1 MNPQISH
8 ETVDVNNIFK
18 ENKIKILKGL
28 GSLNSKELLEVIL
41 KEGFNGDKFRENDEK
56 IFKNFFVENQNSNN
70 SQDNFLKSFDQ
81 WTKNKIDQSL
91 KVRFQVMILN
101 VLLLFGA
108 FGISFVNPIGGMT
121 FGIIS
126 SIACAI
132 TEGVAKR
139 NISNIGHLQTHFG
152 NKIEE
157 ATKDLIKNV
166 SQDDDFKGEAKTT
179 LNELQKPKNFKYTS
193 ATSRGLSYFS
203 GFAISSIFNITNR
216 ITPISEIAS
225 PIIFGAIGS
234 IIPLLPLLVYFFS
247 SKSAN
252 QRCQALS
259 NRSDYFNQINDI
271 VFLRDNWNVQDP
283 QNTQNPQDINSKLNG
298 LTDKFNI
305 HIRES
310 DCDGRLPQNKK
321 FKKNPESDYQYNPTK
336 AVILPQYLSAKI
348 HRQLNDKF
356 VGHQNKDLADFNQN
370 IEYSRNVTGDL
381 VVENQSPR
389 IVAPSVIE
397 ISNTTTAREISV
409 PQQSQ
414 HSSSNTTPMSSPR
427 STSEIRMSN
436 KTSDLGGDF
445 TSIG

>member
-1 MNPQISH
+1 MNPQISL
-8 ETVDVNNIFK
+8 ETVVVNNIFK
-18 ENKIKILKGL
+18 ENKLKILKGL
-28 GSLNSKELLEVIL
+28 GSSNPNELLEVTL
-41 KEGFNGDKFRENDEK
+41 KEGFKGDKFRENDEK

-81 WTKNKIDQSL
+81 WSKNKIDQSL
-91 KVRFQVMILN
+91 KVRFRVMILN

-166 SQDDDFKGEAKTT
+166 SHDDDFKVEAKTT
-179 LNELQKPKNFKYTS
+179 LNELQKPINFKYTS

-252 QRCQALS
+252 KRCQTLS
-259 NRSDYFNQINDI
+259 NRSEYFNQINDI
-271 VFLRDNWNVQDP
+271 IFRRDNWNVQD
-283 QNTQNPQDINSKLNG
+283 TQNPQDINSKLNG
-298 LTDKFNI
+298 LTDKFNS
-305 HIRES
+305 HIRDS
-310 DCDGRLPQNKK
+310 DCDGRLTDNPK

-370 IEYSRNVTGDL
+370 IEYSSNVTGDL
-381 VVENQSPR
+381 VVKIPKNPNIAQD
-389 IVAPSVIE
+389 AIE
-397 ISNTTTAREISV
+397 VNDTTTRRMTE
-409 PQQSQ
+409 QQNLTPYPSPV
-414 HSSSNTTPMSSPR
+414 NTPMSSPR
-427 STSEIRMSN
+427 IISEARISR
-436 KTSDLGGDF
+436 KFVDLGEDF
-445 TSIG
+445 TSIT

>member
-1 MNPQISH
+1 MPSQNL
-8 ETVDVNNIFK
+8 N
-18 ENKIKILKGL
+18 L
-28 GSLNSKELLEVIL
+28 SLNDIQIFSQNKLKFSNKLGANNSSELLSNTL
-41 KEGFNGDKFRENDEK
+41 KNGFSGDKFRNNNQNIFNNFFRENNFEND
-56 IFKNFFVENQNSNN
+56 Q
-70 SQDNFLKSFDQ
+70 SQNFLEKFNE

-91 KVRFQVMILN
+91 KVRFRVMILN

-166 SQDDDFKGEAKTT
+166 SQDVDFKDEAKTT
-179 LNELQKPKNFKYTS
+179 LNELQKPINFKYTS

-252 QRCQALS
+252 QRCQTLS
-259 NRSDYFNQINDI
+259 NRSEYFNQINDI
-271 VFLRDNWNVQDP
+271 VFLRDNWNIQDP
-283 QNTQNPQDINSKLNG
+283 QNTQNPQNINSKLNN
-298 LTDKFNI
+298 LTDKFNS
-305 HIRES
+305 HIRDS

-321 FKKNPESDYQYNPTK
+321 FKKILK
-336 AVILPQYLSAKI
+336 AITNIIQQ
-348 HRQLNDKF
+348 RQLSF
-356 VGHQNKDLADFNQN
+356 LN
-370 IEYSRNVTGDL
+370 I
-381 VVENQSPR
+381 
-389 IVAPSVIE
+389 
-397 ISNTTTAREISV
+397 
-409 PQQSQ
+409 
-414 HSSSNTTPMSSPR
+414 
-427 STSEIRMSN
+427 
-436 KTSDLGGDF
+436 
-445 TSIG
+445 